1 MIMEYCPHG
10 DLEKY
15 IKTKKKLQQH
25 NILDIFGQIIN
36 GYKYLASNSII
47 HRDLKPANIM
57 RSGKIWKISD
67 FGFATKAQ
75 KGFVDQINVGT
86 PMYMPIESLCRSFYS
101 MKTDIFA
108 LGIIL
113 Y

>member
-1 MIMEYCPHG
+1 MEYCPHG
-10 DLEKY
+10 DLENY
-15 IKTKKKLQQH
+15 IKIKKRLQEH

-36 GYKYLASNSII
+36 GYKYLASNRII

-75 KGFVDQINVGT
+75 TGFVDNVNVGT
-86 PMYMPIESLCRSFYS
+86 PMYMPI
-101 MKTDIFA
+101 
-108 LGIIL
+108 
-113 Y
+113 

>member
-1 MIMEYCPHG
+1 MVMEYCPHG

-25 NILDIFGQIIN
+25 NIIDIFGQIIN
-36 GYKYLASNSII
+36 GYRYLASNNIL

-75 KGFVDQINVGT
+75 MGFVD
-86 PMYMPIESLCRSFYS
+86 
-101 MKTDIFA
+101 
-108 LGIIL
+108 
-113 Y
+113 